1 MGEARIPPE
10 RLYLWK
16 EKENDVFIEHNNI
29 YDHQTDGLR
38 FLFKQFKKKN
48 PGVILNYP
56 RQCGKSV
63 TIVLFLYAIRKLLQQ
78 PVLILCKD
86 TQDAENWHQCFQMW
100 SGFSPDEIAF
110 EPTKAL
116 LKKQIFIK
124 SMSDLVSFTRRSWSI
139 LVHKD
144 DDFEGLPQFSSVDF
158 YIWATS
164 TDVMKDLPFL
174 SSIYKWI
181 NPKEKINFEHD
192 KGDFKKQILLD
203 AQLENIVLRRSRI
216 SMPDQQTN
224 NDEDYCIQPK
234 KSKKNKDATGK
245 KIKRSK
251 VVPKDINVNQPGN
264 SNQEK
269 NHGTNDDAK
278 MDIETF
284 INDKNP
290 VAKDQDEF
298 DDKFADLQY
307 DSNDSF
313 IMDKETKVLTDE
325 PKNEVKTIDI
335 ASNIEDNLPND
346 VNTEINVEN
355 SVRESLSDT
364 NDTSDY
370 VLKYSD
376 NTDIHDNKKSVIS
389 LNETS
394 DNINNLSDS
403 ILKPDSAENVTTNS
417 EMKVQEI
424 SNGDIKNNDNA
435 NYSLIKDF
443 KKENEDTDNKIK
455 PNVSHKTDIDSKINE
470 MEEKAMKKFKGSIL
484 DSIFN

>member
-1 MGEARIPPE
+1 MDEAKIPPE

-56 RQCGKSV
+56 RRCGKSV

-181 NPKEKINFEHD
+181 NPKEKINFDHD

-203 AQLENIVLRRSRI
+203 AQLENIVLRRFRI

-251 VVPKDINVNQPGN
+251 VVSKDINVNQPGS

-269 NHGTNDDAK
+269 KHDTNDDAK

-313 IMDKETKVLTDE
+313 IYKETKVLNDDTENIDKTDA
-325 PKNEVKTIDI
+325 I
-335 ASNIEDNLPND
+335 ASVTEDNLPSD
-346 VNTEINVEN
+346 VNTEIILEN

-364 NDTSDY
+364 NDTSDC

-376 NTDIHDNKKSVIS
+376 NTDIHDNTKSDVS

-403 ILKPDSAENVTTNS
+403 ILKPDSADVTTNS
-417 EMKVQEI
+417 EMKVQKI
-424 SNGDIKNNDNA
+424 SNGVKNNDNA
-435 NYSLIKDF
+435 NDSLIKDL
-443 KKENEDTDNKIK
+443 KENEDTDKKIK